1 MSQRAVLIVDDNVV
15 NLELYR
21 ELMGLTDYEAV
32 VVDRADAV
40 LGAAQAHRPGL
51 VLLDLTLPNSSGF
64 AVAAQLKAAPETAAI
79 PIIALTAVQRDGL
92 AVELETAGFQGLV
105 PKPCG
110 VETFLDAVTWA
121 MEATEGA
128 GFKIFR

>member
-21 ELMGLTDYEAV
+21 ELMGLTDYHPV

-40 LGAAQAHRPGL
+40 MQAALSHRPEL

-64 AVAAQLKAAPETAAI
+64 TVAAELKAAAATAGI

-92 AVELETAGFQGLV
+92 AAELEKAGFVALV

-110 VETFLDAVTWA
+110 VETFLDAITWA
-121 MEATEGA
+121 MEADEVA
-128 GFKIFR
+128 GFRVFR